1 MTFAT
6 IEEGIEE
13 IRQGRILLV
22 VDDEDRENE
31 GDLVMAADKVTPEA
45 VNFMA
50 KHGRGLICMPMTGER
65 LDELK
70 LGMMVTDNTAPIG
83 TAFTVTVDARRGVT
97 TGTSA
102 YDRAVTI
109 RTLVDPADARGRSH
123 RSRPHLP
130 AAGDGGRR
138 PPSRRPHRGGRGPG
152 AAGRLSARRCH
163 LRGARRDGWNGP
175 AARAHRAGAALP
187 AQDDHDQGPDRVPD
201 PQGKARAARGHDPA
215 AHRLRRVHR
224 ASPTRRRWTT
234 ACTSP
239 W

>member
-31 GDLVMAADKVTPEA
+31 GDLVMAADKITPEG

-50 KHGRGLICMPMTGER
+50 THGRGLICMPMTGER

-70 LGMMVTDNTAPIG
+70 LGMMVTENTAPMG

-109 RTLVDPADARGRSH
+109 RTLTTSPSPATS
-123 RSRPHLP
+123 SRCGPRRAASCAGP
-130 AAGDGGRR
+130 ATPRR
-138 PPSRRPHRGGRGPG
+138 PSIWPGWPATSRR
-152 AAGRLSARRCH
+152 A
-163 LRGARRDGWNGP
+163 
-175 AARAHRAGAALP
+175 
-187 AQDDHDQGPDRVPD
+187 
-201 PQGKARAARGHDPA
+201 
-215 AHRLRRVHR
+215 
-224 ASPTRRRWTT
+224 
-234 ACTSP
+234 
-239 W
+239 